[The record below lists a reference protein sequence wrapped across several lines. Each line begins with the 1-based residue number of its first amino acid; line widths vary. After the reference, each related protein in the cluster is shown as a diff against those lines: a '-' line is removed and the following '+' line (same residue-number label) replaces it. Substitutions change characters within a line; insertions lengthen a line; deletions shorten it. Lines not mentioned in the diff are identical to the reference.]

1 MNTPISASATAT
13 ATAMD
18 TWPDYQNRDDLLQA
32 SAWVMQYKP
41 NAAALLQQER
51 NTITDEEFD
60 DDGLLETP
68 AIARHLDEI
77 RSGDFILFWMCGP
90 GDTAGLYAWGN
101 ASGEATER
109 DYPRDW
115 SDLDGPSERKTAM
128 EVWIG
133 EVFAQPFLTRSALKQ
148 LPEFDDFELFE
159 MPNRA
164 NAFAVTPQQW
174 SIILDHLTGRD
185 TPVV

>member
-1 MNTPISASATAT
+1 MKTPNPATT
-13 ATAMD
+13 TTMD
-18 TWPDYQNRDDLLQA
+18 TRPDDLNRNDLLKV
-32 SAWVMQYKP
+32 SAWVVQYKP
-41 NAAALLQQER
+41 NMAALLQEEWEA
-51 NTITDEEFD
+51 ITDEEFD
-60 DDGLLETP
+60 DEGLLETP

-77 RSGDFILFWMCGP
+77 RSGDFILFWVCGP

-101 ASGEATER
+101 AFGEVTER
-109 DYPRDW
+109 DYPRNW

-159 MPNRA
+159 MPNRT

-185 TPVV
+185 TRVV